1 MARDNGAQC
10 KICRR
15 EGEKLFLKGE
25 RCLSTKCSMER
36 KNYPPGQHG
45 QSRHPKISEY
55 GIQLR
60 EKQKIR
66 RTYGLLEGQFRG
78 VYDRAIRMRGVTGET
93 ILQLLERRLDNTI
106 YRLGFAPSRRA
117 ARQLVRHRHFLVN
130 DRVVDIPSYI
140 LKEGDIIK
148 VREKSKKMV
157 IIHDSIKRVREGRL
171 VPYLNLDKAKLE
183 GVVEQIPER
192 AEIPGNFREKMVV
205 ELYSR

>member
-1 MARDNGAQC
+1 MARDRSPQC

-25 RCLSTKCSMER
+25 RCLSSKCALER

-45 QSRHPKISEY
+45 QSRRIKVSEY

-66 RTYGLLEGQFRG
+66 KNYGLLENQFRR
-78 VYDRAIRMRGVTGET
+78 VYEKAVHMRGVAGTN
-93 ILQLLERRLDNTI
+93 ILQLLERRLDNAV

-117 ARQLVRHRHFLVN
+117 ARQLVSHRHFLVN
-130 DRVVDIPSYI
+130 NRIVDIPSYT
-140 LKEGDIIK
+140 LKEGDVIQ
-148 VREKSKKMV
+148 VREHSRKLT
-157 IIHDSIKRVREGRL
+157 IIHDSMRKVREGRL
-171 VPYLNLDKAKLE
+171 VPYYSLDKAKLE
-183 GVVEQIPER
+183 GALIHIPER
-192 AEIPGNFREKMVV
+192 EEIPISFREQLVV